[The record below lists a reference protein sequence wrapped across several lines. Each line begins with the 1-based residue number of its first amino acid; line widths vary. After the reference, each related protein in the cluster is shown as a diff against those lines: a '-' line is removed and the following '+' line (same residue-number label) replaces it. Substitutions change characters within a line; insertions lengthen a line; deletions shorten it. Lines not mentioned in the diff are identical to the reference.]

1 VAEADYTGE
10 RWLTIPFA
18 HDYAVSDFGR
28 VKRIAAEPAYRCGRL
43 LKPKMRADGYPEV
56 TLCIEG
62 QRFFFR
68 VHQLVCRTFHGERPK
83 GKDEVG
89 HIDGNRANARA
100 DNLRWVTKEEN
111 YADRNR
117 HGTHNKGTN
126 NGAAKL
132 DPLKVQAVHI
142 LSEQL
147 PSRKVAQI
155 LGISKSQVGNILR
168 GEAWQ
173 DNEKRRQ
180 KRAEAKRA
188 ARSVNRGAGFPE

>member
-1 VAEADYTGE
+1 MAESDYPAE

-18 HDYAVSDFGR
+18 SDYAVSDRGR
-28 VKRIAAEPAYRCGRL
+28 VKRVVAARCYPAGYI
-43 LKPKMRADGYPEV
+43 LKPKIRADGYPEV
-56 TLCIEG
+56 SLSAEG
-62 QRFFFR
+62 HVYFFR
-68 VHQLVCRTFHGERPK
+68 IHQLVCRTFHGERPK
-83 GKDEVG
+83 GKDEIG
-89 HIDGNRANARA
+89 HKDGDRANSRA

-111 YADRNR
+111 YADRNL
-117 HGTHNKGTN
+117 HGTHNKGCN

-147 PSRKVAQI
+147 PSRKVAQV

-173 DNEKRRQ
+173 DNPARRV
-180 KRAEAKRA
+180 KRALAKA
-188 ARSVNRGAGFPE
+188 A